1 EIESIPEKDTIANY
15 NQYILNKLEEFKI
28 NEKILHIYKETKDE
42 KLLLKNLSGLNK
54 IKEILSS
61 IEILPLF
68 EGEISLKQY
77 YLILE
82 EYLEEET
89 IIEEGNIK
97 GVSVLNPINSRGILK
112 DVIFITGL
120 SQGSYPPLQKS
131 NYFLNEENYREL
143 KTIGIDTK
151 SYMERLSNESLK
163 FASII
168 SSCRD
173 RLYLSYNRGHGD
185 IGLPSMFLDNLLELF
200 VDSEDIN
207 IEHVGLK
214 YLIKKDITNIT
225 NVKDFTRYLLYDFYN
240 NKNLDSNGYNI
251 YENLDKNILNSL
263 EGKVEGEFYR
273 NKESFNKYNGFLE
286 EDMILKDVNVNIN
299 NVFSISYLE
308 SYSRCPYAFML
319 NRLFGIE
326 TMERDWEEDRPMDI
340 GTIYHEALR
349 HYYEYYL
356 EEIKGYILEEK
367 EFNIGETTDYLRK
380 IVDEYAKQYEFDLE
394 LRKDLLIVENIISR
408 LKDFIEEDI
417 KRLYKHKLLPY
428 KFEVDFGNEPKFYIE
443 NEE

>member
-1 EIESIPEKDTIANY
+1 LDIYINMPFDMEVRSSITDKTVNILKELGFTIEYIDKENRGLFEEIGFRLFSDNECIYLSKENIQIINAPTDYLELRRVCEEIKTLHSTGTNLEDIGVVITNPDYLSALYKLSDEEQIPINIDKIEGLRNLKLTGEILEIIKNRINNGNKFNLINRIKFVYFNIFENGKRDLYELILRKLNFKDIDDLKDLLDSGTSINISQENLKDLQDIIKIVENEIESIPEKDTIANY

-207 IEHVGLK
+207 IEHVGL
-214 YLIKKDITNIT
+214 
-225 NVKDFTRYLLYDFYN
+225 
-240 NKNLDSNGYNI
+240 
-251 YENLDKNILNSL
+251 
-263 EGKVEGEFYR
+263 
-273 NKESFNKYNGFLE
+273 
-286 EDMILKDVNVNIN
+286 
-299 NVFSISYLE
+299 
-308 SYSRCPYAFML
+308 
-319 NRLFGIE
+319 
-326 TMERDWEEDRPMDI
+326 
-340 GTIYHEALR
+340 
-349 HYYEYYL
+349 
-356 EEIKGYILEEK
+356 
-367 EFNIGETTDYLRK
+367 
-380 IVDEYAKQYEFDLE
+380 
-394 LRKDLLIVENIISR
+394 
-408 LKDFIEEDI
+408 
-417 KRLYKHKLLPY
+417 
-428 KFEVDFGNEPKFYIE
+428 
-443 NEE
+443 